1 MNAHHWPLS
10 YLTAS
15 GTRAASVLPLTW
27 YMLGVSIAVCVV
39 IAVLLWIAVRRA
51 RPQDRGAEMST
62 IPVERGGNGIRWI
75 GVGLLVSAVP
85 LVVALVWTMVT
96 LAAVAGPPAHP
107 GLVLDVTGRQWWWQ
121 VQYNGS
127 SPTDV
132 FETANEIHIPVGMPV
147 LVRLHGGDVIHS
159 FWVPQL
165 TGKTDT
171 IPGQVN
177 VSWLEADKPGRYLG
191 QCTEFCGFQHAHMQF
206 EVIAQPQAE
215 FDQWVS
221 QQRQAAAAP
230 TSPEATR
237 GMELVEYR
245 CGLCHRV
252 RGTEAGAVSAPDL
265 THLMSRRTIAAGT
278 LLNNPGNLVGWIQNP
293 QNIKPGNLMP
303 NQSLSAA
310 QLSDTLSYLES
321 LK

>member
-1 MNAHHWPLS
+1 MNGYHWPLS
-10 YLTAS
+10 YLTSA
-15 GTRAASVLPLTW
+15 GARAARVVPLTW
-27 YMLGVSIAVCVV
+27 YLFIVSMVVCVV
-39 IAVLLWIAVRRA
+39 IAALLWGAVRRA
-51 RPQDRGAEMST
+51 RPQDRRVEMSA
-62 IPVERGGNGIRWI
+62 IPVERGRDGLRWI
-75 GVGLLVSAVP
+75 SVGLLVSAVP
-85 LVVALVWTMVT
+85 LTVALVWTMVT

-107 GLVLDVTGRQWWWQ
+107 ALVLDVTGRQWWWQ
-121 VQYNGS
+121 VRYNAD
-127 SPTDV
+127 SPPDI
-132 FETANEIHIPVGMPV
+132 FETANEIHIPIGVPV

-177 VSWLEADKPGRYLG
+177 LSWIEADKPGRYLG

-206 EVIAQPQAE
+206 EVVAEPRAQFE
-215 FDQWVS
+215 QWVS
-221 QQRQAAAAP
+221 EQRRSAP
-230 TSPEATR
+230 PPATPEATR
-237 GMELVEYR
+237 GLALVEYR

-252 RGTEAGAVSAPDL
+252 RGTDAGAFSAPDL
-265 THLMSRRTIAAGT
+265 THLMSRRKIAAGT

-303 NQSLSAA
+303 NQGLSAA
-310 QLSDTLSYLES
+310 QLSDTLAYLET